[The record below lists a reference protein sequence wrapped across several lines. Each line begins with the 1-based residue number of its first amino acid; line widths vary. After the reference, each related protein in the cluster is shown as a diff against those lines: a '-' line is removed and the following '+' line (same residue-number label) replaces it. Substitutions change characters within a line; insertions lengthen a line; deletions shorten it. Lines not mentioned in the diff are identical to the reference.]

1 MLDRDALL
9 QLLVWQ
15 VEAGADEAIL
25 DVPID
30 RVRPPASRPPP
41 PVEPRPTPAAIA
53 TAPPPLMAQ
62 SAALGTA
69 RAMAG
74 AAQTL
79 EALRAAVEQFEGCAL
94 KATAT
99 NTVFADGV
107 PTAHVMF
114 IGEAPGADEDRLG
127 KPFVG
132 ASGQF
137 LDRMIRSIGLARDE
151 NAYIT
156 NIVFWRPPGN
166 REPSSEEVALC
177 LPFVERHIELVR
189 PAALVLLGG
198 PSAKT
203 LLDRAEGITRLRGRW
218 YDYRTRGMAERG
230 EPAIPALAMFHPA
243 FLLRSPARKRD
254 AWRDL
259 LTLKE
264 RLAQPHGIV

>member
-9 QLLVWQ
+9 NALVWQ
-15 VEAGADEAIL
+15 LEAGVDEAIL
-25 DVPID
+25 DAPLD
-30 RVRPPASRPPP
+30 RLIVRAPKPAAAAPLSAPRAPPA
-41 PVEPRPTPAAIA
+41 
-53 TAPPPLMAQ
+53 APPQLVAQ
-62 SAALGTA
+62 SAALGSA
-69 RAMAG
+69 RSL
-74 AAQTL
+74 AAAAPTL

-99 NTVFADGV
+99 RTVFADGV
-107 PTAHVMF
+107 PTARVMF
-114 IGEAPGADEDRLG
+114 IGEAPGAEEDRLG

-137 LDRMIRSIGLARDE
+137 LDRMIGWIGLARAE
-151 NAYIT
+151 NAYIS

-166 REPSSEEVALC
+166 REPSSDEVALC

-203 LLDRAEGITRLRGRW
+203 LLNRAEGITRLRGRW
-218 YDYRTRGMAERG
+218 YDYRTRGMGERG
-230 EPAIPALAMFHPA
+230 EAPIPALATFHPA

-254 AWRDL
+254 AWRDML
-259 LTLKE
+259 ALKE
-264 RLAQPHGIV
+264 SLAQSNAIR